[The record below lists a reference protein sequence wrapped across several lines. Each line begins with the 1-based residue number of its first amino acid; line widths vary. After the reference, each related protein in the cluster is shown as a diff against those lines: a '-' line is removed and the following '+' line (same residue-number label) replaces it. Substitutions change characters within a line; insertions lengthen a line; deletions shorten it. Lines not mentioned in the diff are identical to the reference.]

1 MKPLLNS
8 METAVREPSSI
19 VPFRPAI
26 LSALSVLVVLTT
38 IYCLTN
44 GIQIVFPHLYYVPIL
59 LAAYWY
65 QRKGVL
71 YAAVMGIIYLSLVT
85 LFIGYNPNNIVAAFT
100 RFVAFVVIAGVTAI
114 LSLQISEKHTALD
127 QSERKFR
134 MIWENVQ
141 AAIIIVDVQSHTI
154 LAVNPEAERLF
165 GCPKQEIIGR
175 TCHAFICPAE
185 VGKCPVTDL
194 NQTVDHSERI
204 LLTRNGERL
213 PVLKTVSRASLSG
226 RDVLIENFI
235 PLNLAGLLPR
245 KND

>member
-8 METAVREPSSI
+8 METAVRESSSI

-26 LSALSVLVVLTT
+26 LCVLSALVVLTT

-44 GIQIVFPHLYYVPIL
+44 GIQIVFPHLYYVPII

-65 QRKGVL
+65 QRNGVL
-71 YAAVMGIIYLSLVT
+71 YAAVMGFIYLSLVT

-100 RFVAFVVIAGVTAI
+100 RFVAFIVIAGVTAI
-114 LSLQISEKHTALD
+114 LSLQISEKHRAQEL
-127 QSERKFR
+127 SEQKFR
-134 MIWENVQ
+134 TIWENVQ
-141 AAIIIVDVQSHTI
+141 AAIIVVDAQSHTI
-154 LAVNPEAERLF
+154 LAANPEAERLF
-165 GCPKQEIIGR
+165 GCPEREIIGR

-204 LLTRNGERL
+204 LLTRNRERL
-213 PVLKTVSRASLSG
+213 PVMKTVSRASVSG
-226 RDVLIENFI
+226 RDVLVENFI
-235 PLNLAGLLPR
+235 PLNLAELSTE